1 FGVCAFPGTVQSCWG
16 IDNSLHYGL
25 DVTFR
30 EDECRIRKGR
40 RLRILLCYGV
50 LLEIILKYIEI
61 KRNFTYSGV
70 HNIKKVAKVKNARS
84 YPFKTQSKCRTE
96 NIGL

>member
-1 FGVCAFPGTVQSCWG
+1 MGRYTILLVPLKNSSLSGLG
-16 IDNSLHYGL
+16 IENSLHYGL

-30 EDECRIRKGR
+30 EDECKIKKSEASENFV
-40 RLRILLCYGV
+40 LHV

-70 HNIKKVAKVKNARS
+70 HNIKKVAKVKNTRS
-84 YPFKTQSKCRTE
+84 YPFKS
-96 NIGL
+96 I